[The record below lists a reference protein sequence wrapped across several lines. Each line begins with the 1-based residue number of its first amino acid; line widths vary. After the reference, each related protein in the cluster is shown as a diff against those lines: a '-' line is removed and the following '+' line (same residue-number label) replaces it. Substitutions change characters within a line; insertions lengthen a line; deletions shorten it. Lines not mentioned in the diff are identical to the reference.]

1 MTSPQEPFPAK
12 PDDSTSS
19 ADLPPIEDAYASD
32 EDAEQPPEEDDSQL
46 LDAAAR
52 ALEAGS
58 DEDIA
63 AEESPP
69 QTAAS
74 ATAERDESSDTGDL
88 DTNEVARD
96 DEVAAPKEANWAAES
111 SAHRLIVELKRIEG
125 EVRDLLADR
134 DPKRKR
140 KLAGTRRWLELEEDL
155 IAWRYSDRFDVETL
169 RRLNELVAR
178 RHHLFRRLRFL
189 AATRP
194 TWNT

>member
-1 MTSPQEPFPAK
+1 MTSPHESLPQN
-12 PDDSTSS
+12 PDDSSPS
-19 ADLPPIEDAYASD
+19 EELPQIEDAYARD
-32 EDAEQPPEEDDSQL
+32 EDAERPPEEDDVQL

-52 ALEAGS
+52 ALEADS
-58 DEDIA
+58 KADA
-63 AEESPP
+63 ALEETPS
-69 QTAAS
+69 AAS
-74 ATAERDESSDTGDL
+74 ARVQQDEASDTGEV
-88 DTNEVARD
+88 DT
-96 DEVAAPKEANWAAES
+96 DEGAADQELAAPKEANWAAER

-134 DPKRKR
+134 DPRRKR